1 LVDVLGP
8 FSSIDQER
16 LLASTRKRLEHF
28 DVLEVA
34 LYTKRAFER
43 MVVGDRDA
51 YFQPIVQVL
60 QKAFLCERQE
70 QIEIEGFAN
79 EGKEE
84 S

>member
-1 LVDVLGP
+1 
-8 FSSIDQER
+8 
-16 LLASTRKRLEHF
+16 
-28 DVLEVA
+28 
-34 LYTKRAFER
+34 

-60 QKAFLCERQE
+60 QKAFLCGRQE
-70 QIEIEGFAN
+70 QIEIEGLAN